1 MVGASLA
8 PRGAAVTEAS
18 PPLRENAPQAGA
30 PMADV
35 PEMLG
40 ELAEYRELLF
50 SLVRRDLLLR
60 YKQTVMGFGWAV
72 LMPVTYMIV
81 FSLIFTRVV
90 KLDTGVPYPI
100 YVYAGLLPWNF
111 FASSLR
117 FSVGSLTAN
126 STLIT
131 KVYFP
136 RELLPFSAILVALVD
151 FAVGAIVLAGLM
163 AWYHVGLH
171 WTLVLLPVVV
181 LVQVIFTA
189 AVALLLAMG
198 NLFYRD
204 VKYLIE
210 ILITLW
216 MFASSVV
223 YPVSRVGGK
232 LGPILALNPMT
243 PILDAYRSVLLDGRV
258 PATGPFVGTAAFAVV
273 LLGVAWLS
281 FHRAEFQFAERI

>member
-1 MVGASLA
+1 M
-8 PRGAAVTEAS
+8 TEAS
-18 PPLRENAPQAGA
+18 PRLRENAPRAGA
-30 PMADV
+30 WMADV

-40 ELAEYRELLF
+40 ELVEYRELLL

-60 YKQTVMGFGWAV
+60 YKQTIMGFGWAI

-126 STLIT
+126 STLLT

-136 RELLPFSAILVALVD
+136 RELLPFAAILVSLVD

-171 WTLVLLPVVV
+171 WTIVLLPVVV

-243 PILDAYRSVLLDGRV
+243 PILDAYRSVLLTGQV
-258 PATGPFVGTAAFAVV
+258 PAAGPFLGTAGFAVV
-273 LLGVAWLS
+273 MLAVSWLA
-281 FHRAEFQFAERI
+281 FHRAEYQFAERI

>member
-1 MVGASLA
+1 M
-8 PRGAAVTEAS
+8 TEAS
-18 PPLRENAPQAGA
+18 PRLRENAPRAGA
-30 PMADV
+30 WMADV

-40 ELAEYRELLF
+40 ELVEYRELLL

-60 YKQTVMGFGWAV
+60 YKQTIMGFGWAI

-126 STLIT
+126 STLLT

-136 RELLPFSAILVALVD
+136 RELLPFAAILVSLVD
-151 FAVGAIVLAGLM
+151 FAVGGIVLAGLM

-171 WTLVLLPVVV
+171 WTIVLLPVVV

-243 PILDAYRSVLLDGRV
+243 PILDAYRSVLLTGQV
-258 PATGPFVGTAAFAVV
+258 PAAGPFLGTAAFAVMMLAV
-273 LLGVAWLS
+273 SWLA
-281 FHRAEFQFAERI
+281 FHRAEYQFAERI